1 MDSEIFFLSVNFKI
15 KQNCLTRGVYSDGK
29 PGCLTRPVCNF
40 PSASALAP
48 ETTPPGRGTF
58 SKPPFTGPRPGA
70 LISLSASVGPGKR
83 GEEGVQRK
91 KCTQRAGEG
100 PHSVP
105 APGCSSDVAGG
116 KRIQLHTVSDLK
128 YSFNLRETSGGDGGS
143 TENAQPRGRPN
154 RVPWL
159 SAPLPAA
166 CHRAPERSAHAG
178 LSRSGP
184 GPAAP
189 QPRADPARR
198 RRPPVRRGGGLAAA
212 ARERSPR
219 WHSCP
224 RAVYVT

>member
-1 MDSEIFFLSVNFKI
+1 MLALLQAHKLVFLFVCFFRLAFQPEERMDSEIFFLSVNFKI

-83 GEEGVQRK
+83 VEEGVQRK

-105 APGCSSDVAGG
+105 GG
-116 KRIQLHTVSDLK
+116 KLRSFLRVSSRFFSSS
-128 YSFNLRETSGGDGGS
+128 SF
-143 TENAQPRGRPN
+143 P
-154 RVPWL
+154 
-159 SAPLPAA
+159 SAPLFFGDLLIWNEIV
-166 CHRAPERSAHAG
+166 CLG
-178 LSRSGP
+178 
-184 GPAAP
+184 
-189 QPRADPARR
+189 
-198 RRPPVRRGGGLAAA
+198 
-212 ARERSPR
+212 
-219 WHSCP
+219 
-224 RAVYVT
+224 TI

>member
-1 MDSEIFFLSVNFKI
+1 MVFLFVCFFRLAFQPEERMDSEIFFLSVNFKI

-105 APGCSSDVAGG
+105 GG
-116 KRIQLHTVSDLK
+116 KLRSFLRVSSRFFSSS
-128 YSFNLRETSGGDGGS
+128 SF
-143 TENAQPRGRPN
+143 P
-154 RVPWL
+154 
-159 SAPLPAA
+159 SAPLFFGDLLIWNEIV
-166 CHRAPERSAHAG
+166 CLG
-178 LSRSGP
+178 
-184 GPAAP
+184 
-189 QPRADPARR
+189 
-198 RRPPVRRGGGLAAA
+198 
-212 ARERSPR
+212 
-219 WHSCP
+219 
-224 RAVYVT
+224 TI

>member
-105 APGCSSDVAGG
+105 
-116 KRIQLHTVSDLK
+116 
-128 YSFNLRETSGGDGGS
+128 ETSGGDGGS